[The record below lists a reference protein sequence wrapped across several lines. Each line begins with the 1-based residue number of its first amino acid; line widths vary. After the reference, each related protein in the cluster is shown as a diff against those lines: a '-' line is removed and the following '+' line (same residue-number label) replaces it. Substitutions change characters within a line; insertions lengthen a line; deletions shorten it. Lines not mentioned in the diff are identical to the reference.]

1 MQYLETQNKLIFTII
16 IITTTFTLYNI
27 LYFAWADETIPI
39 VSTRGHFDKL
49 TGDLISTQPYN
60 PLDNEIL
67 NSICMRNEEVVVYVH
82 GVWTTERDLLENSV
96 ENADEIFERLNMSIK
111 DAGYNYPVVGFSW
124 DSDTTIDIEG
134 EGWNIVV
141 GIQILL

>member
-1 MQYLETQNKLIFTII
+1 MVTKNKLIFTII
-16 IITTTFTLYNI
+16 IITTTFTLSNI
-27 LYFAWADETIPI
+27 LYFAWADEIIPI

-60 PLDNEIL
+60 PLNNEIV

-82 GVWTTERDLLENSV
+82 GVWTTERDHLENSV

-111 DAGYNYPVVGFSW
+111 DAGYNYPLLVL
-124 DSDTTIDIEG
+124 
-134 EGWNIVV
+134 V